1 VKRRLL
7 ALLALSLV
15 SAAQPEAP
23 APAGTYEE
31 GVAARRA
38 GDHRRAVA
46 ILQDV
51 VSREPGNSDAHLQ
64 LGLALLAAGDLDA
77 AEASLRRTLEIAPN
91 YDDARIGLA
100 RIQQQRGD
108 RGGALTVLEPVSP
121 TNQDAAGL
129 RMQLSAGADD
139 AGYRGQINVDGSYS
153 ALEGTQPD
161 WREGSV
167 QLRYELTEDTAV
179 SGGIEAARRFRN
191 TDLYSEARVDHRVS
205 DGTSFYLSAGGA
217 PNADFR
223 PEWQIGAGGSARLRS
238 GPNPTSLTIDA
249 RQAHYRAGDIQT
261 VVPGIE
267 QYVLDGRAWLTA
279 RWINIFDETGEH
291 HSGWLGRGDFMASDR
306 LRLFAGAADAPDVSE
321 GVVVDTFSLFGG
333 VSYDLNARSTLRL
346 SVAHEDRA
354 RGSDRL
360 QLGAG
365 LGWRF

>member
-7 ALLALSLV
+7 ALLALGLV
-15 SAAQPEAP
+15 SAGQPQAP
-23 APAGTYEE
+23 APAGSYED

-38 GDHRRAVA
+38 GDNARAIA
-46 ILQDV
+46 ILRDV
-51 VSREPGNSDAHLQ
+51 VAHEPGNSDAHLQ
-64 LGLALLAAGDLDA
+64 LGLALLAARDLDA
-77 AEASLRRTLEIAPN
+77 AEASFRRTLDIAPD

-100 RIQQQRGD
+100 RVQQQRGD
-108 RGGALTVLEPVSP
+108 RAGALSVLEPVSP

-129 RMQLSAGADD
+129 RMQLTGGAE
-139 AGYRGQINVDGSYS
+139 GSGSRGQINVDGSYS
-153 ALEGTQPD
+153 ALEGSQPD

-167 QLRYELTEDTAV
+167 QLRYQLTEDTAV

-191 TDLYSEARVDHRVS
+191 TDVYGEARVDQRVS
-205 DGTSFYLSAGGA
+205 DGTSFYLSAGGT

-223 PEWQIGAGGSARLRS
+223 PEWQIGAGGSARVRG
-238 GPNPTSLTIDA
+238 GPNPTALTIDA

-291 HSGWLGRGDFMASDR
+291 RGGWLARGDFMANDR

-333 VSYDLNARSTLRL
+333 ISYDVNARSTLRL

-360 QLGAG
+360 QIGAG